1 MSTNLKVM
9 SNKVH
14 KNRLKTL
21 NVMWQLMLNINF
33 PSMPVV
39 IRFRILYL
47 PLCCYEN
54 VKLKTYQTIILYFA
68 F

>member
-1 MSTNLKVM
+1 MSTTLKVM

-33 PSMPVV
+33 SSMPVV
-39 IRFRILYL
+39 IRFRILCL

-54 VKLKTYQTIILYFA
+54 VKLKTYQKIILYFV